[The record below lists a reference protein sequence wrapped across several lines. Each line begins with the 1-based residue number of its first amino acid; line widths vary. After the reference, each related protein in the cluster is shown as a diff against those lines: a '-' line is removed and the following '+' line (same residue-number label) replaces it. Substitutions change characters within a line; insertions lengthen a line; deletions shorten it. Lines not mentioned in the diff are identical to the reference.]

1 MRSNRYRCVFYKCL
15 FTPSFVSTNQYQPL
29 KANTM
34 KKIYLLLSFLSIS
47 TLTIAQGIAIQG
59 IARDN
64 ANSAITDTNLTFT
77 FNITESGNT
86 VLYSETQSIKTDNFG
101 IFSHIV
107 STGNPAVGTFNGVD
121 FSLVDLKMKISFNYN
136 GNAIEVY
143 NQPFQYAPYALFSK
157 RAAYATNATN
167 ALNGVPTGSIMPY
180 AGATAPEGWVL
191 CDGQNLYSITGSE
204 ALIALVGN
212 RTPDLQGT
220 FLRGTGVSVTN
231 GRSGPGLRTFQG
243 DLNKSHNHS
252 ATSNTAG
259 SHTHTEKG
267 ITTPGHQTSNASYW
281 NIPNP
286 ILSETQTSAAGAH
299 QHTITVADDGGLES
313 RPVNYGVNYII
324 KL

>member
-1 MRSNRYRCVFYKCL
+1 
-15 FTPSFVSTNQYQPL
+15 
-29 KANTM
+29 M
-34 KKIYLLLSFLSIS
+34 KKIFYILLFIS
-47 TLTIAQGIAIQG
+47 VSTFSQGIAVQG

-121 FSLVDLKMKISFNYN
+121 FSLVDLKMKISVNYN
-136 GNAIEVY
+136 GNTIEVY

-157 RAAYATNATN
+157 RAAHATNATN

-191 CDGQNLYSITGSE
+191 CDGQNLYSIIGSE

-243 DLNKSHNHS
+243 DLNKSHNHD
-252 ATSNTAG
+252 AASNTAG
-259 SHTHTEKG
+259 SHTHSELGLKVNG
-267 ITTPGHQTSNASYW
+267 PLVQTGVWYYTVSK
-281 NIPNP
+281 
-286 ILSETQTSAAGAH
+286 LGETQTGVAGAH
-299 QHTITVADDGGLES
+299 QHTITVAANGGLES